1 MTDIRIRWLVS
12 WIRYTFVWER
22 RGTVTA
28 REIADLFESIAPL
41 DSGVPGDELGFIYG
55 DPSITIR
62 GIGCLWSVD
71 AGSIQHC
78 IDHGLNLII
87 CHERLWLPPQ
97 ESPWYDAPPP
107 DRLFS
112 RIKRSALLDAGGI
125 TVYRSHSNWDALPVY
140 GIADSAIGALGIEN
154 LQEIARRK
162 FFTVQELPETLSAG
176 NLLKTV
182 ESRFGASTTRFF
194 GDREKKIQ
202 RFAFLIGG
210 FGENQ
215 FHLPQVAMELGAE
228 ALIIGEMSEFI
239 VLSCLEMGLPV
250 IETLHSV
257 SEIPGIRNQVKI
269 LAGQLPEIPVEYV
282 PSGITAGC

>member
-1 MTDIRIRWLVS
+1 M
-12 WIRYTFVWER
+12 
-22 RGTVTA
+22 TA
-28 REIADLFESIAPL
+28 REVADVFESIAPP

-55 DPSITIR
+55 DPEITVT
-62 GIGCLWSVD
+62 GIGCVWSVD
-71 AGSIQHC
+71 AESIQYC
-78 IDHGLNLII
+78 ADHGVNLII

-107 DRLFS
+107 DRLYA
-112 RIKRSALLDAGGI
+112 RIRRGALLDAHGI

-140 GIADSAIGALGIEN
+140 GIADSAVQALKIGN

-162 FFTVQELPETLSAG
+162 FFTVQELPEAVPVSQ
-176 NLLKTV
+176 LLRIV
-182 ESRFGASTTRFF
+182 ENVFGAARTRFF
-194 GDREKKIQ
+194 GDREKQIQ

-215 FHLPQVAMELGAE
+215 YHLPQVAMELGAE
-228 ALIIGEMSEFI
+228 AIIIGEMSEFI

-257 SEIPGIRNQVKI
+257 SEIPGIRNQAAL
-269 LAGQLPEIPVEYV
+269 LAERLPDIPVEYV
-282 PSGITAGC
+282 PSGLAARC